1 MNLFERIRRFISM
14 DKHYVSYGSCPA
26 GSCGASKDITG
37 CRFSIYPMSDDFINI
52 ILSSI
57 SKVDTSKL
65 WSKTDKLSTIYRGKR
80 CHVLDA
86 LKACFIYSYRK
97 DVHSTM
103 EITLSKGCPGDTD
116 AESHLADDDTLLNEG
131 NISNVHFPVDSKIA
145 LYPMGVGNYM
155 QYIADVVNKA
165 IDLGIYDRSSHYAT
179 ILKGDVQDLFSYFNW
194 VAKYSEEHLSHYVF
208 EITLSVNSP
217 TAE

>member
-1 MNLFERIRRFISM
+1 M

-37 CRFSIYPMSDDFINI
+37 CRFSISPMSDDFINI

-103 EITLSKGCPGDTD
+103 EITKKALRFPRKSIVFLFLSSLPYT
-116 AESHLADDDTLLNEG
+116 
-131 NISNVHFPVDSKIA
+131 F
-145 LYPMGVGNYM
+145 
-155 QYIADVVNKA
+155 
-165 IDLGIYDRSSHYAT
+165 
-179 ILKGDVQDLFSYFNW
+179 LFRMPR
-194 VAKYSEEHLSHYVF
+194 A
-208 EITLSVNSP
+208 
-217 TAE
+217 